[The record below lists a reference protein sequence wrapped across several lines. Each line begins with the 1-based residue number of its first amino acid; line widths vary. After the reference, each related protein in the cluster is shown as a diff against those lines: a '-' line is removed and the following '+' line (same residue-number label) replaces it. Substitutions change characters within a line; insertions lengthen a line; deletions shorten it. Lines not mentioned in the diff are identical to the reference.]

1 MPRDQQPKPRGH
13 PYQPLNVQSSHQ
25 PHSGATHQ
33 GRHRQPQ
40 RHSQQRDSRRHS
52 SQHFR
57 QVRPVYNQAT
67 VSQAEVRDSRAENLY
82 RDSVCELCSE
92 PGHEMFH
99 HHVSSQSIREFA
111 SRYQAGYLFSC
122 LMCNSQESII
132 RPATRKL
139 ILTSSTLYNVWTR
152 DMKLALHIDIESIV
166 GGRVRNLTRALI
178 KLYLVH
184 PERLEIILIAG
195 LNNIGEGQSAK
206 EVMEEIAELRLA
218 VKAHSVMNDHAKP
231 SVLSVSTL
239 LYAPKYC
246 SLEVPQNC
254 TEWIPPAG
262 FENKRGVMEAV
273 NEGIKSMNIENKVNY
288 LKLHMEGI
296 RLERGKAMHKH
307 YPAKPIWR
315 ELEVR
320 RRLHLTPEY
329 KEKVCRKAAQ
339 LFSGGLTNIGDWP
352 K

>member
-1 MPRDQQPKPRGH
+1 M
-13 PYQPLNVQSSHQ
+13 N
-25 PHSGATHQ
+25 
-33 GRHRQPQ
+33 
-40 RHSQQRDSRRHS
+40 
-52 SQHFR
+52 
-57 QVRPVYNQAT
+57 
-67 VSQAEVRDSRAENLY
+67 
-82 RDSVCELCSE
+82 
-92 PGHEMFH
+92 
-99 HHVSSQSIREFA
+99 
-111 SRYQAGYLFSC
+111 
-122 LMCNSQESII
+122 
-132 RPATRKL
+132 
-139 ILTSSTLYNVWTR
+139 
-152 DMKLALHIDIESIV
+152 IV
-166 GGRVRNLTRALI
+166 GGRVRNLTKALI

-184 PERLEIILIAG
+184 PERLEVILIAG
-195 LNNIGEGQSAK
+195 LNNIGEGQTAK

-218 VKAHSVMNDHAKP
+218 VKAHSVMNGHTTP

-262 FENKRGVMEAV
+262 FENKREVMEAV
-273 NEGIKSMNIENKVNY
+273 NEGIKNMNIGNKVNY

-315 ELEVR
+315 ELQVR

-339 LFSGGLTNIGDWP
+339 LFRGGLTNIGDWP